1 MIKAHNSQRKWEQV
15 RDFVMDGFDKI
26 HKSEKIFNAQFTEQV
41 EEKIQRVSGRKYA
54 LMCSSGSHAITMSLR
69 AHGINPGDK
78 VVIPNYSAPAT
89 LSSVT
94 SMGAIPVFCDL
105 NKYGMMSAEH
115 LPSCMEQGVKAV
127 LATGL
132 YGDIHD
138 HEAVLDFCRKN
149 NTVYI
154 NDAAQSQF
162 AKYNGVESLRLGDA
176 ACMSFADNKTIPI
189 AGTYGAMLT
198 DDVDVYN
205 RLRALRS
212 NGKPSR
218 SEEYSTS
225 GYSSKPEEEKAVQ
238 MLASWEHLDQWQ
250 KRRQKIAEHYNSQF
264 KGKIETRPRPAYSE
278 WNAHKYAILVENK
291 FEAYKT
297 MLAEG
302 VETEQHYT
310 ENFANL
316 SWTPKTDKQFPMTD
330 KFIKQSLTIPN
341 NPFMTD
347 AEVEIVTK
355 KVLSKLQK

>member
-1 MIKAHNSQRKWEQV
+1 
-15 RDFVMDGFDKI
+15 
-26 HKSEKIFNAQFTEQV
+26 
-41 EEKIQRVSGRKYA
+41 
-54 LMCSSGSHAITMSLR
+54 
-69 AHGINPGDK
+69 
-78 VVIPNYSAPAT
+78 
-89 LSSVT
+89 
-94 SMGAIPVFCDL
+94 
-105 NKYGMMSAEH
+105 
-115 LPSCMEQGVKAV
+115 
-127 LATGL
+127 
-132 YGDIHD
+132 
-138 HEAVLDFCRKN
+138 
-149 NTVYI
+149 
-154 NDAAQSQF
+154 
-162 AKYNGVESLRLGDA
+162 
-176 ACMSFADNKTIPI
+176 MSFADNKTIPI

-198 DDVDVYN
+198 NDVDVYN

-250 KRRQKIAEHYNSQF
+250 KRRQEIAEHYDSQF

-302 VETEQHYT
+302 VETDQHYT

>member
-69 AHGINPGDK
+69 AHGIKPGDK

-105 NKYGMMSAEH
+105 NKYGMMSADH

-198 DDVDVYN
+198 NDVDVYN

-218 SEEYSTS
+218 SE
-225 GYSSKPEEEKAVQ
+225 
-238 MLASWEHLDQWQ
+238 
-250 KRRQKIAEHYNSQF
+250 F
-264 KGKIETRPRPAYSE
+264 KGKIETRPRPACSE